1 MSPDNKEDR
10 LDQTLRD
17 LRASGGEFPVRE
29 ETFDKMWRRMPP
41 QRSSATFRARIH
53 ALLDENAA
61 DSDRR
66 RCGETLAGW
75 RSSARL
81 QPGDLAARLSV
92 RPDEIAGLEAGRL
105 HPAVFEPGF
114 WLGFAEVIKIPRR
127 ELAGF
132 LRGTAALITGS
143 FATEHSSAWATDLEL
158 PAEPAEAEAV
168 LRTRL
173 DQIIAA
179 LEMP

>member
-29 ETFDKMWRRMPP
+29 ETLDKMWRRMPP

-53 ALLDENAA
+53 ALLDENAV

-66 RCGETLAGW
+66 RCGETLAAW
-75 RSSARL
+75 RSTARM
-81 QPGDLAARLSV
+81 QPGDLAARLRV
-92 RPDEIAGLEAGRL
+92 RPHEVAGLEAGRL
-105 HPAVFEPGF
+105 HPAVFDPAF
-114 WLGFAEVIKIPRR
+114 WLGFAEAVDVSRQ

-132 LRGTAALITGS
+132 LRATAALIAGS
-143 FATEHSSAWATDLEL
+143 FAAEPSSAWATDLEL
-158 PAEPAEAEAV
+158 PSDAAEAEAL

-179 LEMP
+179 LETP